1 MLTPRQ
7 QHCLDGIGITAWQT
21 RPARDAVEAIEALS
35 PPLVDAP
42 NVVPKPSESPAR
54 RVPPPTAA
62 PAVEAKAES
71 PRPAAAP
78 VELTLNDWEQTL
90 QAIEDCQQCDLAR
103 TCTRKVPGKGFQQA
117 DVMIIGEAPGH
128 DEDIQGQPFVG
139 RAGQLLDKM
148 LAAIELSTKSVYIT
162 NILKC
167 RPPGNRDPHVDEIAA
182 CSQFLRAQI
191 KLVAPKVILS
201 VGRISAQN
209 LLKQQ
214 SPLGRLRN
222 QQHVLPDT
230 DIPLLVT
237 YHPAYLLRTPSEKA
251 KSWEDLKALHRLL
264 NTQ

>member
-7 QHCLDGIGITAWQT
+7 QHCLDGIGITAWHH
-21 RPARDAVEAIEALS
+21 RPARDAAEAMAVADAVVAEHQPLNATPPAITTPIIEQ
-35 PPLVDAP
+35 
-42 NVVPKPSESPAR
+42 
-54 RVPPPTAA
+54 
-62 PAVEAKAES
+62 KAEA
-71 PRPAAAP
+71 PRPSAP
-78 VELTLNDWEQTL
+78 PIELELNNWDQTL
-90 QAIEDCQQCDLAR
+90 QAIEDCQNCDLAR

-117 DVMIIGEAPGH
+117 DLMIIGEAPGH
-128 DEDIQGQPFVG
+128 DEDIQGIPFVG
-139 RAGQLLDKM
+139 RAGHLLDKM
-148 LAAIELSTKSVYIT
+148 LAAIGLSTDNVYIT

-191 KLVAPKVILS
+191 KLVAPKVVLS

-209 LLKQQ
+209 LLRQQ
-214 SPLGRLRN
+214 SPLGRLRT
-222 QQHVLPDT
+222 QQHILRGT

-264 NTQ
+264 TNN

>member
-1 MLTPRQ
+1 MPQPSAPQLRSSV
-7 QHCLDGIGITAWQT
+7 A
-21 RPARDAVEAIEALS
+21 
-35 PPLVDAP
+35 PPI
-42 NVVPKPSESPAR
+42 S
-54 RVPPPTAA
+54 A
-62 PAVEAKAES
+62 PAAEQS
-71 PRPAAAP
+71 TQTPRPAVAP
-78 VELTLNDWEQTL
+78 VELELNDWDQTL

-117 DVMIIGEAPGH
+117 EVMIIGEAPGH
-128 DEDIQGQPFVG
+128 DEDIQGLPFVG
-139 RAGQLLDKM
+139 RAGRLLDKM
-148 LAAIELSTKSVYIT
+148 LAAIGLSSDTVYIT

-191 KLVAPKVILS
+191 RLVAPRVILS

-222 QQHVLPDT
+222 QQHVLPGT

-264 NTQ
+264 NKKN